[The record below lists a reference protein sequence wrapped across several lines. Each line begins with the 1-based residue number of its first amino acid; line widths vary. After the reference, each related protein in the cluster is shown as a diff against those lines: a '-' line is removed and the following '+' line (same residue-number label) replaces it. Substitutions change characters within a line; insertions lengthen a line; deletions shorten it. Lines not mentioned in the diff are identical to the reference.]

1 MYMIQD
7 AGFVVDLHKPDQLY
21 WGTAL
26 NSPYHMENHL
36 EECRKIMHLI
46 TMAIDAQCRQRR
58 DREKAFEEIRR
69 LFGVYVTLSSFARQ
83 AEMEQIQILMD
94 EDSRPASPMFISV
107 PHYEDEP
114 IWCK

>member
-1 MYMIQD
+1 MYMIQEV
-7 AGFVVDLHKPDQLY
+7 GYTGKLNQLNL
-21 WGTAL
+21 WHSVSAMK
-26 NSPYHMENHL
+26 SSQPMENHL
-36 EECRKIMHLI
+36 EECRVLIRLI

-69 LFGVYVTLSSFARQ
+69 LFAVYIMLSSFARQ
-83 AEMEQIQILMD
+83 AEMEQVRILMD
-94 EDSRPASPMFISV
+94 EDSRPASPLFISV